1 MRALAII
8 LHYGN
13 PELAENLAETLLRAD
28 PAAQGRVLVFDNAAP
43 EPYAGAWRRAPENL
57 FWAGALT
64 ACLEAA
70 REQHCTHLWFLNN
83 DIRLISPPP
92 FLSRV
97 EARLRRL
104 EELTGKTVGMWSPAE
119 RSNPYHPQMVAAP
132 HGEAVLTPLI
142 DGIAPLFN
150 LEAVAAVGG
159 VDAAD
164 NLPGYG
170 ADMWLSLRLYRA
182 GRLTVVDPYMEIR
195 HRRHTTAKTIS
206 GFMETAARLEEAFMR
221 KRLGPNWRTLLE
233 HLKQDVAPL
242 RPASAHRE
250 KK

>member
-13 PELAENLAETLLRAD
+13 PALAKGLAETLLRAD
-28 PAAQGRVLVFDNAAP
+28 PDAQGRVQVFDNAAP
-43 EPYAGAWRRAPENL
+43 EPYAGAWRRAPENV

-92 FLSRV
+92 FLSRI

-104 EELTGKTVGMWSPAE
+104 EALTSKTVGLWSPAE
-119 RSNPYHPQMVAAP
+119 NSSPYHPQMVARC
-132 HGEAVLTPLI
+132 GEAMLTPLI

-170 ADMWLSLRLYRA
+170 VDMWLSLRLYRA
-182 GRLTVVDPYMEIR
+182 GWLTVVDPHVQIR

-206 GFMETAARLEEAFMR
+206 GFMETAARLEDTFLR
-221 KRLGPNWRTLLE
+221 KRLGPDWRTLLE
-233 HLKQDVAPL
+233 HLKQDVMPL
-242 RPASAHRE
+242 CPASAHRE
-250 KK
+250 KI